1 MIAEKTLAN
10 ILIRRL
16 LLAGLLLGMWCVAL
30 PGIAL
35 PAFASPDQGKN
46 LTHIPKPV
54 TTAIPEPCDRTC
66 LVGVVDAYFKA
77 MLNRNPRGLALAR
90 DVKYTEDGQ
99 AVDPGQGIWNTFTG
113 LGTYRVYLADPETGE
128 AGYYGSYT
136 EFGRLQGVMA
146 LRLLV
151 KNHEITQVE
160 AVMARQELRPKG
172 GLGDNTAGVMTPI
185 LIDEVDPADFISPDV
200 SLLAPLSKDE
210 QTPRAAMIDAT
221 QKYYQGYSAKDAS
234 IVPFAGD
241 CSSRENGMATSN
253 NPSGPAMD
261 PSKPDF
267 HAFAG
272 SCADELNQGYF
283 AGIEKPRGVRT
294 LIVDEQQGLVL
305 NLALF
310 DNEGSVKSVA
320 VSGVGDVA
328 VPRNF
333 LRPITFLK
341 PQLFKIESGKIREI
355 EGLSWPVPFGMPSGW
370 N

>member
-1 MIAEKTLAN
+1 LAK
-10 ILIRRL
+10 ILFRRL
-16 LLAGLLLGMWCVAL
+16 VLAGLLLSLWCVVL

-35 PAFASPDQGKN
+35 PAFGSPDQGKN

-54 TTAIPEPCDRTC
+54 NSAIPAPCDRTC
-66 LVGVVDAYFKA
+66 LIEVVNSYFKA
-77 MLNRNPRGLALAR
+77 MLQRNPRGLPLAR

-113 LGTYRVYLADPETGE
+113 LGTYRVYLADPESGA

-146 LRLLV
+146 LRLQV
-151 KNHEITQVE
+151 KNHEITEVE
-160 AVMARQELRPKG
+160 VVMARQELRPKG

-200 SLLAPLSKDE
+200 ALLAPLSQDE

-221 QKYYQGYSAKDAS
+221 QRYYQGYSAKDGS
-234 IVPFAGD
+234 EVPFASD
-241 CSSRENGMATSN
+241 CSERENGLATTN
-253 NPSGPAMD
+253 NPNGPLVD
-261 PSKPDF
+261 PAKPDF
-267 HAFAG
+267 HAFGG
-272 SCADELNQGYF
+272 SCADQINQGYF
-283 AGIEKPRGVRT
+283 EGIQKPRDVRT
-294 LIVDEQQGLVL
+294 LVVDQQQGLVL

-310 DNEGSVKSVA
+310 DNEGNVKA
-320 VSGVGDVA
+320 VDVPGVGQVA

-341 PQLFKIESGKIREI
+341 PQLFKIVGGKIRVI